1 MLHSVGDEIVV
12 QRAGHEA
19 NIGPWVNLARRSGA
33 KLSWWYPGAD
43 GSAGELSELEQIV
56 TEDTK
61 IVALC
66 HVSNLLGEIIDLPTI
81 VKLVRSR
88 ASRDCQIVVDG
99 VAYAPHRPIKVS
111 EWGVDWYVFFN
122 SRVGNWSDDRVFC
135 EQVSPSR
142 LTRCTGRTWA
152 RCSAAPRPSSWSP
165 GRTTT
170 SSTRGRC
177 LTSLSSA
184 GVPTRRARDWSPW

>member
-1 MLHSVGDEIVV
+1 M

-19 NIGPWVNLARRSGA
+19 NIGPWVNLSRRSGA

-43 GSAGELSELEQIV
+43 GSAGELSELEQIL
-56 TEDTK
+56 TKDTK

-81 VKLVRSR
+81 VKLVRSK

-111 EWGVDWYVFFN
+111 EWGVDWYVFLF
-122 SRVGNWSDDRVFC
+122 SYGQL
-135 EQVSPSR
+135 E
-142 LTRCTGRTWA
+142 
-152 RCSAAPRPSSWSP
+152 
-165 GRTTT
+165 
-170 SSTRGRC
+170 
-177 LTSLSSA
+177 
-184 GVPTRRARDWSPW
+184 

>member
-1 MLHSVGDEIVV
+1 MHRAHQLVKTFAGVVPCNIGGTGGEVILGAFIIIFVWETRLTVYVTGSSSTQLLATLGSCFDVLHSVGDEIVV

-43 GSAGELSELEQIV
+43 GSAGELSELEQIL

-81 VKLVRSR
+81 VKLVRSK

-111 EWGVDWYVFFN
+111 EWGVDWYVHFYFHM
-122 SRVGNWSDDRVFC
+122 GNWSDGVFC
-135 EQVSPSR
+135 V
-142 LTRCTGRTWA
+142 
-152 RCSAAPRPSSWSP
+152 
-165 GRTTT
+165 
-170 SSTRGRC
+170 
-177 LTSLSSA
+177 
-184 GVPTRRARDWSPW
+184 

>member
-1 MLHSVGDEIVV
+1 MLATLGSCFDVLHSVGDEIVV

-19 NIGPWVNLARRSGA
+19 NIGPWVNLSRRSGA
-33 KLSWWYPGAD
+33 KLSWWYPGGD

-88 ASRDCQIVVDG
+88 AARDCQIVVDG

-111 EWGVDWYVFFN
+111 EWGVDWYVHLN
-122 SRVGNWSDDRVFC
+122 ICTGNWSDDRVFF
-135 EQVSPSR
+135 V
-142 LTRCTGRTWA
+142 
-152 RCSAAPRPSSWSP
+152 
-165 GRTTT
+165 
-170 SSTRGRC
+170 
-177 LTSLSSA
+177 
-184 GVPTRRARDWSPW
+184 